1 MLRSQVAVAVAVA
14 LSVAVCRCRAEE
26 VIHSFHAP
34 AHPCRFCHSPA
45 MWFSAPEACHCASPS
60 GICIC
65 LLLIPAG
72 TSEGETKGQTLAF
85 DIPRLL
91 GAGGIDCPCRPDST
105 TNHALL
111 LPQAGRTQADDGGQS
126 GLWALDSGLWRMG
139 ECTRHGTG
147 NIFHQSG

>member
-14 LSVAVCRCRAEE
+14 VAPSVAVCRCRAEE

-34 AHPCRFCHSPA
+34 AHPCRFRHSPA

-72 TSEGETKGQTLAF
+72 TSEGENEGADTGIRHSSLVGCWWN
-85 DIPRLL
+85 RLPMPTRFH
-91 GAGGIDCPCRPDST
+91 D
-105 TNHALL
+105 
-111 LPQAGRTQADDGGQS
+111 QS
-126 GLWALDSGLWRMG
+126 CSAAP
-139 ECTRHGTG
+139 TG
-147 NIFHQSG
+147 WPHTS